1 MGKRNRTRPRPGG
14 RRARN
19 AGFGGM
25 GAVFLLAVV
34 LILYNQFGPGRQESA
49 PDPVAPVAVPEAGP
63 GMEDGLQVYFLDVG
77 QGDSELIR
85 IPAEG
90 DYFNVLLDTGEY
102 ACADGL
108 TNYLRDLG
116 VERIDALIC
125 SHPHTDHMGCMARIV
140 QRFDIGSV
148 YMPLLPE
155 DQTPTTSAY
164 EALLDRVLEK
174 GLVITQLYADVPI
187 DCPAGAEFQVMSP
200 EKDAVWDD
208 VNNYSAVI
216 RLSYGETSFLF
227 TGDAESD
234 SEELILDAGYDLSAD
249 VLKVGHHGS
258 STSTS
263 EPFLAAVDPRWAVIS
278 CGKDNSYGH
287 PHRETRQLLGDWP
300 GLTVYRTDQDGTVL
314 AQSDGEQITFE
325 TGLPSVEERT
335 DWD

>member
-1 MGKRNRTRPRPGG
+1 
-14 RRARN
+14 
-19 AGFGGM
+19 
-25 GAVFLLAVV
+25 
-34 LILYNQFGPGRQESA
+34 
-49 PDPVAPVAVPEAGP
+49 
-63 GMEDGLQVYFLDVG
+63 MEDGLQVYFLDVG

-102 ACADGL
+102 AYADGL

>member
-102 ACADGL
+102 AYADGL
-108 TNYLRDLG
+108 TGYLRDLG

-140 QRFDIGSV
+140 QRFDLGSV

-155 DQTPTTSAY
+155 DQTPTTSA
-164 EALLDRVLEK
+164 LSL
-174 GLVITQLYADVPI
+174 IHI
-187 DCPAGAEFQVMSP
+187 SPA
-200 EKDAVWDD
+200 
-208 VNNYSAVI
+208 
-216 RLSYGETSFLF
+216 
-227 TGDAESD
+227 
-234 SEELILDAGYDLSAD
+234 
-249 VLKVGHHGS
+249 
-258 STSTS
+258 
-263 EPFLAAVDPRWAVIS
+263 
-278 CGKDNSYGH
+278 
-287 PHRETRQLLGDWP
+287 P
-300 GLTVYRTDQDGTVL
+300 GRRGW
-314 AQSDGEQITFE
+314 
-325 TGLPSVEERT
+325 R
-335 DWD
+335 